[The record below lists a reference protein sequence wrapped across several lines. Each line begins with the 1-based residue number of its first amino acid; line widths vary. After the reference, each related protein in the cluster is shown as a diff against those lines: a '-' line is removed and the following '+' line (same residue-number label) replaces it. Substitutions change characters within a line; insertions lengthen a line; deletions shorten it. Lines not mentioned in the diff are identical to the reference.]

1 MLSSGCQL
9 TKALPTADLAGS
21 LLSVVL
27 APGSGAGV
35 GWGVGVPVAGAGH
48 SADPAPP
55 PAWVLSV
62 VLEMTGSHFCWLT
75 GQGERRKL
83 GAPSLL
89 RRPLPCAGAQV
100 RYTLLQRG

>member
-27 APGSGAGV
+27 APGSGAVV

-62 VLEMTGSHFCWLT
+62 VLEVTGPHSAGSLA
-75 GQGERRKL
+75 GERE
-83 GAPSLL
+83 GSWVP
-89 RRPLPCAGAQV
+89 PPF
-100 RYTLLQRG
+100 